1 MPLLRVRNLCF
12 SAGGK
17 QLLAGVDLDLEE
29 GECVCVVGRSG
40 SGKTT
45 LLRCLSWL
53 ERPTTGSIELCGR
66 APTEWGASRYRAEVH
81 YVPQHP
87 PPLGESPRAFERRV
101 QTLALQRG
109 REIRSALALAKAWG
123 LDEAQWDSPFD
134 ELSGGERQRV
144 LLALALSREA
154 RLLLLDEPMSA
165 LDATTRG
172 VVELDLVGVTSVL
185 VTHDP
190 EQAARMGTRTL
201 RLSL

>member
-1 MPLLRVRNLCF
+1 
-12 SAGGK
+12 
-17 QLLAGVDLDLEE
+17 LAAVDFDVDE

-53 ERPTTGSIELCGR
+53 ERPTTGSIQLLGR
-66 APTEWGASRYRAEVH
+66 EPREWGAAHYRAEVH

-101 QTLALQRG
+101 QSLSLQDG
-109 REIRSALALAKAWG
+109 RATRSALGLAKTWG
-123 LDEAQWDSPFD
+123 FAEASWDRPFD

-144 LLALALSREA
+144 LVALALSRQA

-165 LDATTRG
+165 LDPATRG
-172 VVELDLVGVTSVL
+172 LVEADLAGVASIL

-201 RLSL
+201 RLSP